1 MAGVWNTTHEAHN
14 RFSSISVQ
22 VYSIF
27 FQQKISFPIDWLVL
41 LVESNDKVSTKD
53 IPFIYLR
60 ILEAKRKRRKK
71 KTKKGKKKYDKM
83 DNFG

>member
-1 MAGVWNTTHEAHN
+1 M
-14 RFSSISVQ
+14 IK
-22 VYSIF
+22 
-27 FQQKISFPIDWLVL
+27 FQL
-41 LVESNDKVSTKD
+41 LNNFKD

-60 ILEAKRKRRKK
+60 ILEAKRRKK